1 MKLIFMG
8 TPGFTLP
15 VLDALAGEHE
25 IVAVYTQPPRPA
37 GHGMKIRKSPV
48 HEWAENHQISVFTPE
63 TLKDNEVQKQLD
75 DFKADCMIVYAYS
88 QMIPDTVLQMT
99 PRGCINIHPSLL
111 PRWRGAA
118 PIIRTIEHGD
128 KQAGVSIMQL
138 DSGWDTGPVLAQ
150 EKIDLIGTETAETL
164 GNSLTEIAIRL
175 LLDVLKNNPTPVAQ
189 SDEGVCYA
197 PKLKK
202 EELQLDLSLSANHLE
217 RKIRAFGKCFI
228 MAGNKRLYIT
238 QAEVVK
244 DNTKDCLKCGNN
256 TSLRPLRLYY
266 EGQKPVNL
274 HDFLLGNKLPE
285 V

>member
-15 VLDALAGEHE
+15 VLDALVAEHE
-25 IVAVYTQPPRPA
+25 IVAIYTQPPRPA

-48 HEWAENHQISVFTPE
+48 HEWGEAHQIPVLTPE
-63 TLKDNEVQKQLD
+63 TLKDEAVQKQLA
-75 DFKADCMIVYAYS
+75 DFNAEAMIVYAYS
-88 QMIPDTVLQMT
+88 QMIPDSVLNMS
-99 PRGCINIHPSLL
+99 PMGCINIHPSLL

-150 EKIDLIGTETAETL
+150 EKIDLTGTETSETL

-202 EELQLDLSLSANHLE
+202 EELQLDLSLSANALE

-228 MAGNKRLYIT
+228 MVGNKRLYIT
-238 QAEVVK
+238 QAEVAK
-244 DNTKDCLKCGNN
+244 DNTKDCLKCGDN
-256 TSLRPLRLYY
+256 TFLRPLRLYY

>member
-1 MKLIFMG
+1 MKLVFMG
-8 TPGFTLP
+8 TPGLTLP

-48 HEWAENHQISVFTPE
+48 HEWGENHQIPVLTPE
-63 TLKDNEVQKQLD
+63 TLKDLNVQKQLA
-75 DFKADCMIVYAYS
+75 DFNAEAIIVYAYS
-88 QMIPDTVLQMT
+88 QMIPDAVLNIAPM
-99 PRGCINIHPSLL
+99 GCINIHPSLL

-128 KQAGVSIMQL
+128 QQAGVSIMQL

-150 EKIDLIGTETAETL
+150 EKIDLNGTETSESL
-164 GNSLTEIAIRL
+164 GKDLTEIAIRL
-175 LLDVLKNNPTPVAQ
+175 LLDVLKNKPTPVVQ

-202 EELQLDLSLSANHLE
+202 EELQLDLTLSANDLE

-228 MAGNKRLYIT
+228 MVGNKRLYIT
-238 QAEVVK
+238 QAEVAQNS
-244 DNTKDCLKCGNN
+244 DSDCLKCGQE
-256 TSLRPLRLYY
+256 TALRPLRLYY

-274 HDFLLGNKLPE
+274 HDFLLGNKLPK

>member
-15 VLDALAGEHE
+15 TLDALANEHE

-37 GHGMKIRKSPV
+37 GHGMKVRKSPV
-48 HEWAENHQISVFTPE
+48 HEWAEQHQIPVFTPL
-63 TLKDNEVQKQLD
+63 TLKDENVQKQLSN
-75 DFKADCMIVYAYS
+75 FKPDAIIVYAYS
-88 QMIPDTVLQMT
+88 QMIPDAVLKIAPM
-99 PRGCINIHPSLL
+99 GCINIHPSLL

-118 PIIRTIEHGD
+118 PIIRAIEAGD
-128 KQAGVSIMQL
+128 TQTGVSIMQL
-138 DSGWDTGPVLAQ
+138 DNGWDTGPLFAQ
-150 EKIDLIGTETAETL
+150 EKINLNGQETSETL
-164 GNSLTEIAIRL
+164 GQKLTEIANRL
-175 LLDVLKNNPTPVAQ
+175 LLDVLKNKPTPVAQ

-202 EELQLDLSLSANHLE
+202 EELQLDLTLSAKDLE
-217 RKIRAFGKCFI
+217 QKIRAFGKCFI
-228 MAGNKRLYIT
+228 MANNKRLYIA
-238 QAEVVK
+238 QAEVAA
-244 DNTKDCLKCGNN
+244 DNDKEVLKCGKN
-256 TSLRPLRLYY
+256 SALKPLRLYY